1 MKNPNQKRFV
11 RLHSHSPIG
20 LRGLAI
26 SLHRHMKIV
35 SFVIPIVVIAGL
47 CQVHSQTFTNAD
59 FEAGNIGFS
68 SDYQFADANSDEG
81 QFTVRSDPQ
90 YWNEEFVNFGDHTTG
105 AGKMLVVN
113 GATSGN
119 PAVWRQTIAT
129 EPNTSYRFKAW
140 VGTAVA
146 GGPANLMLRIDG
158 ILIGPSYVLP
168 DGTGSWVLWEQPWT
182 SSAGAVHVFE
192 IINANTS
199 RFPNDFY
206 VDDLGLFKALP
217 ELVAR
222 IVGGELELRWPADPA
237 WGLFTSNSLPP
248 GSWDAVASSP
258 TTSGAVSILRLPI
271 DAPRAFFRLQ
281 LIP

>member
-1 MKNPNQKRFV
+1 MKTQC
-11 RLHSHSPIG
+11 PIK
-20 LRGLAI
+20 LSAPYCPAKIASFI
-26 SLHRHMKIV
+26 SL
-35 SFVIPIVVIAGL
+35 VVAASLGL
-47 CQVHSQTFTNAD
+47 SLGHAQVFANAD
-59 FEAGNIGFS
+59 FEAGNAGFA
-68 SDYQFADANSDEG
+68 SDYQFADANSAEG
-81 QFTVRSDPQ
+81 QFSVRSDPQ
-90 YWNEEFVNFGDHTTG
+90 NWNQEFVNFGDHTTG
-105 AGKMLVVN
+105 AGKLLVVN
-113 GATSGN
+113 GATAGN
-119 PAVWRQTIAT
+119 PAVWRQAIAID
-129 EPNTSYRFKAW
+129 PNTAYRFQAW

-158 ILIGPSYVLP
+158 IQIGPSYVLP

-182 SSAGAVHVFE
+182 SSAGGSHTFE

-206 VDDLGLFKALP
+206 LDDLGLLKALP

-237 WGLFTSNSLPP
+237 WGLFTSNSLLP

-271 DAPRAFFRLQ
+271 DAPRACFRLQ
-281 LIP
+281 RIR